1 MAKYPMY
8 SFTFSKPVD
17 FRRVY
22 NFLSPFAPTNI
33 FWIPYESSKHFLAS
47 TKSETKNTLVKILK
61 ISPNLIWQD
70 QYYNV
75 TLIGD
80 TTDSFVAQKKD
91 IGELLKL
98 FDIV

>member
-8 SFTFSKPVD
+8 SFTFSKPVE

-22 NFLSPFAPTNI
+22 NFLSPFAPTNN
-33 FWIPYESSKHFLAS
+33 FWIPYESSKYFLAS
-47 TKSETKNTLVKILK
+47 TKSETKNTLVKILN
-61 ISPNLIWQD
+61 ISYSFKKE
-70 QYYNV
+70 QYYDI

-80 TTDSFVAQKKD
+80 ISDSFVIQKKD

-98 FDIV
+98 FGLI

>member
-8 SFTFSKPVD
+8 SFTFRKPVE

-22 NFLSPFAPTNI
+22 SFLSPFAPTNN

-47 TKSETKNTLVKILK
+47 TKSETKNTLVKILN
-61 ISPNLIWQD
+61 ISSSFKKE
-70 QYYNV
+70 QYYDI

>member
-8 SFTFSKPVD
+8 SFTFSKPVE

-22 NFLSPFAPTNI
+22 NFLSPFAPTNN

-47 TKSETKNTLVKILK
+47 AKSETKNTLVKILN
-61 ISPNLIWQD
+61 ISSSFKKE
-70 QYYNV
+70 QYYDI

-80 TTDSFVAQKKD
+80 TSDSFVIQKKD
-91 IGELLKL
+91 VAEFLKL
-98 FDIV
+98 FGIT

>member
-1 MAKYPMY
+1 MAKTIMY
-8 SFTFSKPVD
+8 QFTFSKPVE
-17 FRRVY
+17 FKRVY
-22 NFLSPFAPTNI
+22 NFLSPFAPTNN

-47 TKSETKNTLVKILK
+47 TNSETKNTLVKILK
-61 ISPNLIWQD
+61 ISHNLIWQD

-98 FDIV
+98 FGLK

>member
-1 MAKYPMY
+1 MSKYPMY
-8 SFTFSKPVD
+8 SFTFSKPVE

-22 NFLSPFAPTNI
+22 NFLSPFDPSNN
-33 FWIPYESSKHFLAS
+33 FWIPQDSSKYFPAS
-47 TKSETKNTLVKILK
+47 DKSETKNTLVKILN
-61 ISPNLIWQD
+61 ISSSFKKE
-70 QYYNV
+70 QYYDI

-80 TTDSFVAQKKD
+80 TSDSFVIQKKD

>member
-8 SFTFSKPVD
+8 SFTFSKPVE

-22 NFLSPFAPTNI
+22 NFLSPFAPTNN

-47 TKSETKNTLVKILK
+47 TKSETKNTLVKILN
-61 ISPNLIWQD
+61 ISSSFKKE
-70 QYYNV
+70 QYYDI

-80 TTDSFVAQKKD
+80 TSDSFVIQKKD

-98 FDIV
+98 FGLK

>member
-8 SFTFSKPVD
+8 SFTFSKPVE

-22 NFLSPFAPTNI
+22 NFLSLFAPTNN

-47 TKSETKNTLVKILK
+47 TKSETKNTLVKILN
-61 ISPNLIWQD
+61 ISSSFKKE
-70 QYYNV
+70 QYYDI

-80 TTDSFVAQKKD
+80 TSDSFVAQKKD

-98 FDIV
+98 FGLK

>member
-8 SFTFSKPVD
+8 SFTFSKPVE

-22 NFLSPFAPTNI
+22 NFLSPFAPTNN
-33 FWIPYESSKHFLAS
+33 FWIPYESSKYFLAS
-47 TKSETKNTLVKILK
+47 TKSETKNTLVKILN
-61 ISPNLIWQD
+61 ISSSFKKE
-70 QYYNV
+70 QYYDI

-80 TTDSFVAQKKD
+80 TSDSFVIQKKD

-98 FDIV
+98 FGLK

>member
-8 SFTFSKPVD
+8 SFTFSKPVE

-22 NFLSPFAPTNI
+22 NFLSPFAPTNN
-33 FWIPYESSKHFLAS
+33 FWIPYESSKYFLTS
-47 TKSETKNTLVKILK
+47 TKSETKNTLVKILN
-61 ISPNLIWQD
+61 ISSSFKKE
-70 QYYNV
+70 QYYDI

-80 TTDSFVAQKKD
+80 ISDSFVIQKKD

-98 FDIV
+98 FGLI

>member
-8 SFTFSKPVD
+8 SFTFSKPVE

-22 NFLSPFAPTNI
+22 NFLSPFAPTNN
-33 FWIPYESSKHFLAS
+33 FWIPYEFSKYFLAS
-47 TKSETKNTLVKILK
+47 TKSETKNTLVKILN
-61 ISPNLIWQD
+61 ISSSFKKE
-70 QYYNV
+70 QYYDI

-80 TTDSFVAQKKD
+80 ISDSFVIQKKD

-98 FDIV
+98 FGLI

>member
-8 SFTFSKPVD
+8 SFTFSKPVE

-22 NFLSPFAPTNI
+22 NFLSPFAPTNN
-33 FWIPYESSKHFLAS
+33 FWIPYESSKYFLAS
-47 TKSETKNTLVKILK
+47 TKSETKNTLVKILN
-61 ISPNLIWQD
+61 ISSSFKKE
-70 QYYNV
+70 QYYDI

-80 TTDSFVAQKKD
+80 IFDSFVIQKKD

-98 FDIV
+98 FGLI

>member
-8 SFTFSKPVD
+8 SFTFSKPVE

-22 NFLSPFAPTNI
+22 NFLSPFAPTNN
-33 FWIPYESSKHFLAS
+33 FWIPYESSKYFLAS
-47 TKSETKNTLVKILK
+47 TKSETKNTSSFKK
-61 ISPNLIWQD
+61 E
-70 QYYNV
+70 QYYDI

-80 TTDSFVAQKKD
+80 IFDSFVIQKKD

>member
-8 SFTFSKPVD
+8 SFTFSKPVE

-22 NFLSPFAPTNI
+22 NFLSPFAPTNN

-47 TKSETKNTLVKILK
+47 TKSETKNTLVKILN
-61 ISPNLIWQD
+61 ISSSFKKE
-70 QYYNV
+70 QYYDI

-80 TTDSFVAQKKD
+80 TSDSFVIQKKD

-98 FDIV
+98 FGLI

>member
-8 SFTFSKPVD
+8 SFTFSKPVE

-22 NFLSPFAPTNI
+22 NFLSPFAPTNN

-47 TKSETKNTLVKILK
+47 TKSETKNTLVKILN
-61 ISPNLIWQD
+61 ISSSFKKE
-70 QYYNV
+70 QYYDI

-80 TTDSFVAQKKD
+80 IFDNFVIQKKD

-98 FDIV
+98 FGLI

>member
-8 SFTFSKPVD
+8 SFTFSKPVE

-22 NFLSPFAPTNI
+22 NFLSPFAPANN

-47 TKSETKNTLVKILK
+47 TKSETKNTLVKILN
-61 ISPNLIWQD
+61 ISSSFKKE
-70 QYYNV
+70 QYYDI
-75 TLIGD
+75 TLMGD
-80 TTDSFVAQKKD
+80 TSDSFVIQKKD

-98 FDIV
+98 FGLE

>member
-8 SFTFSKPVD
+8 SFTFSKPVE

-22 NFLSPFAPTNI
+22 NFLFPFAPTNN
-33 FWIPYESSKHFLAS
+33 FWIPYESSKYFLAS
-47 TKSETKNTLVKILK
+47 TKSETKNTLVKILN
-61 ISPNLIWQD
+61 ISSSFKKE
-70 QYYNV
+70 QYYDI

-80 TTDSFVAQKKD
+80 TSDSFVIQKKD

>member
-8 SFTFSKPVD
+8 SFTFSKPVE

-22 NFLSPFAPTNI
+22 NFLSPFAPTNN

-47 TKSETKNTLVKILK
+47 TKSETKNTLVKILN
-61 ISPNLIWQD
+61 ISSSFKKE
-70 QYYNV
+70 QYYDIA
-75 TLIGD
+75 LIGD
-80 TTDSFVAQKKD
+80 TSDGFVIQKKD

-98 FDIV
+98 FGLI

>member
-8 SFTFSKPVD
+8 SFTFSKPVE
-17 FRRVY
+17 FKRVY
-22 NFLSPFAPTNI
+22 NFLSPFAPTNN

-47 TKSETKNTLVKILK
+47 TKSETKNTLVKILN
-61 ISPNLIWQD
+61 ISSSFKKE
-70 QYYNV
+70 QYYDI

-80 TTDSFVAQKKD
+80 IFDSFVIQKKD

-98 FDIV
+98 FGLK

>member
-8 SFTFSKPVD
+8 SFTFSKPVE

-22 NFLSPFAPTNI
+22 NFLSPFAPTNN

-47 TKSETKNTLVKILK
+47 TKTETKNTLVKILN
-61 ISPNLIWQD
+61 ISSSFKKE
-70 QYYNV
+70 QYYDI

-80 TTDSFVAQKKD
+80 IFDSFVIQKND

-98 FDIV
+98 FGLE